1 MWKVYCLKSG
11 LKIVYIGYTK
21 RHLHARWRHHK
32 NVHWSRKFMSIE
44 LIKEC
49 DTKQEAKDLEIQL
62 IQKHN
67 TLVPNGLNKAL
78 GHINNDG
85 SKLKIDGIETRFGMR
100 EQYPGEEAKRKQ
112 RAAIGTSK
120 RCSKPVQCIETGKIY
135 GSLRKCAKDIGVT
148 DGMICMVLKGLRS
161 HAKGFT
167 FKYIT
172 IVPK

>member
-1 MWKVYCLKSG
+1 MFKVYCLKAG
-11 LKIVYIGYTK
+11 FKIVYIGYTK

-32 NVHWSRKFMSIE
+32 NMHWSRKFLGIE
-44 LIKEC
+44 LIKEVN
-49 DTKQEAKDLEIQL
+49 TKQEAKDLEIQL
-62 IQKHN
+62 IKQHN

-85 SKLKIDGIETRFGMR
+85 LNLKIDGLETRFGMR
-100 EQYPGEEAKRKQ
+100 SQYPGEEEKRKK

-120 RCSKPVQCIETGKIY
+120 RCSKSVQCIETGKIY
-135 GSLRKCAKDIGVT
+135 SSLRECAKDIGVCNA
-148 DGMICMVLKGLRS
+148 MICFVLKGQRK

-167 FKYIT
+167 FRYIK